1 LSLER
6 SDSVTRYRFRKAVQE
21 LDRKVGRGTE
31 LISVYVPPGKPIS
44 DVTNYLRQEYG
55 TAANIK
61 SKSTRKNVQ
70 DAIEKAVQRLKLFK
84 SVPHTGLIVF
94 SGAIPQNGPGS
105 EKIEVSHLVPPQPI
119 STFWYTCDS
128 KFNTQPLKEMLVEHD
143 VYGIVVIDN
152 DDAAVAVVQGRSLP
166 VIKTFTSGV
175 PGKHRAGGQS
185 ARRFERL
192 REASL
197 NEYYKRI
204 AGHANKIF
212 LEHPDLKGVIL
223 AGPGPTKENFA
234 KADLLHY
241 TLKDKLHIIDSSY
254 SGESGVREA
263 IEKSMDILKELRYV
277 QEKKLMQ
284 EFLKNV
290 GEEKGL
296 AAYGLSEVR
305 NRLAHG
311 AVETLLISEGLEIQ
325 QLHIACSNCGYK
337 TEELV
342 PQSEVL
348 ERTTQISSEKCP
360 TCGNQTLQ
368 VTETKPLLDVLID
381 EAEKRG
387 VNVEL
392 ISAGTE
398 EGEMLRKAFGG
409 IAAILRY

>member
-44 DVTNYLRQEYG
+44 DVTNYLREEYG
-55 TAANIK
+55 TASNIK
-61 SKSTRKNVQ
+61 SKTTRKNVQ
-70 DAIEKAVQRLKLFK
+70 DAIEKAIQRLKLFK
-84 SVPHTGLIVF
+84 TVPPTGLIVF

-105 EKIEVSHLVPPQPI
+105 EKIEVSHLAPPQPI
-119 STFWYTCDS
+119 NTFWYTCDS

-143 VYGIVVIDN
+143 VYGVVVIDN
-152 DDAAVAVVQGRSLP
+152 DDAAVAVVQGRSIP
-166 VIKTFTSGV
+166 VLKTFTSGV

-185 ARRFERL
+185 AARFARL

-197 NEYYKRI
+197 NEYYKRV

-212 LEHPDLKGVIL
+212 LEYPDLKGVIL

-241 TLKDKLHIIDSSY
+241 TLKEKLHMIDSSY

-263 IEKSMDILKELRYV
+263 IERSMDILKELRYV

-296 AAYGLSEVR
+296 AAYGLSHVR
-305 NRLAHG
+305 DRLAHG
-311 AVETLLISEGLEIQ
+311 AIQTLLVSEGLDTQ
-325 QLHIACSNCGYK
+325 QLNVACSNCGYK
-337 TEELV
+337 AEELV
-342 PQSEVL
+342 PQTEVL
-348 ERTTQISSEKCP
+348 ERATQIGSEKCP
-360 TCGNQTLQ
+360 TCGNQTLM
-368 VTETKPLLDVLID
+368 VAEAKPLLDVLID

-387 VNVEL
+387 VKVEL
-392 ISAGTE
+392 ISPGTE